1 MKNSSAT
8 GEISVV
14 HGNEMASDNT
24 KYPCNG
30 NCTASNARV
39 DVLII
44 DVDSPD
50 SR

>member
-1 MKNSSAT
+1 MKSSSAT
-8 GEISVV
+8 DEMSVV
-14 HGNEMASDNT
+14 HGNEITSNNT
-24 KYPCNG
+24 RSCNG

-39 DVLII
+39 DILII